1 MTKGV
6 LNSLFRGAVFVLG
19 STLFLTQCGLF
30 SGKDYSEMTPVT
42 LQNQEGAPVELP
54 SIFEDKI
61 TLVGFVYTHCPDICP
76 MVTYNMRDVSNQI
89 DDDRFQ
95 LISIS
100 FDPRRDTP
108 ALLASYAQS
117 YKLSLEHWHLVT
129 GQPTEVEQVM
139 ETLGIAVVK
148 QPSSFLNDG
157 EEMYFIDHSD
167 KVLLIDDQARLVDEY
182 VGSTFDIEEV
192 TLAAQELLKSTS

>member
-6 LNSLFRGAVFVLG
+6 HYSLLRSAVFAIA
-19 STLFLTQCGLF
+19 STLLLTQCGLF
-30 SGKDYSEMTPVT
+30 SGKDYSEMNQIT
-42 LQNQEGAPVELP
+42 LQNQDGAPVELP
-54 SIFEDKI
+54 TIFEDKI

-89 DDDRFQ
+89 EDDRFQ

-108 ALLASYAQS
+108 ALLATYAQS
-117 YKLSLEHWHLVT
+117 YKLNLEHWHLVT
-129 GQPTEVEQVM
+129 GQPTDVEQVM

-148 QPSSFLNDG
+148 QPSSFLNNG

-167 KVLLIDDQARLVDEY
+167 KVLLIDDQARLVEEY
-182 VGSTFDIEEV
+182 VGSTFDIQEV
-192 TLAAQELLKSTS
+192 TLAAQEVLKSTS